1 MLWWGGNLL
10 KKKQVKDSLRQPTKT
25 DPTLATD
32 SVDGLAAV
40 CCARTVELKKTFIC
54 IRVAS
59 RIGFS
64 LMISGVLFFFRGVF

>member
-1 MLWWGGNLL
+1 MLWWGRNLL

-40 CCARTVELKKTFIC
+40 ELKKTFIC